1 MDTIEIHMVT
11 FASPAARRV
20 DGKLKEIGQIRIQ
33 QDAWSNSIFLAD
45 SEVSGDKWYACR
57 INGSAR

>member
-11 FASPAARRV
+11 YASPAARRV

-33 QDAWSNSIFLAD
+33 QDPWSNSIFLAD
-45 SEVSGDKWYACR
+45 S
-57 INGSAR
+57 